1 MYWDLL
7 PKLKNAYIVKKEKV
21 VVPFSRLDFEIL
33 KILTN
38 AGYIKSAEKR
48 ILNKKNFIEVKL
60 LYNNGKPA
68 LSDFKLISKP
78 SRHIYKS
85 YKDLKPVKQG
95 YGLGI
100 LSTSKGI
107 ITVDE
112 ALKNKVGGEYLFEVW

>member
-7 PKLKNAYIVKKEKV
+7 PKLKNAYMVKKEKV

-85 YKDLKPVKQG
+85 YKDLKPAKQG

>member
-7 PKLKNAYIVKKEKV
+7 PKLKNAYMVKKEKV